1 MSDGMKLAAAICVG
15 IGLLFGALYFF
26 TFAFTQYSMDTAERR
41 GEAGEKER
49 VEADPSYRLANKDE
63 FQEKCADIQSANE
76 KIENYEEQI
85 DATSDPVQKQ
95 QLMDGK
101 FATEQQKE
109 DLVADYNGLAEN
121 ENRGAFRAEDLPAHI
136 DSDDMEVECG

>member
-1 MSDGMKLAAAICVG
+1 MSDGMKVAAAVCLGV
-15 IGLLFGALYFF
+15 GLLFGMVYFLIYA
-26 TFAFTQYSMDTAERR
+26 TTQVSMDTAERR
-41 GEAGEKER
+41 GEAAEKER
-49 VEADPSYRLANKDE
+49 AQADPSYRLANKDE

-76 KIENYEEQI
+76 KIENYEDQI
-85 DATSDPVQKQ
+85 KLTKDPVQKQ

-121 ENRGAFRAEDLPAHI
+121 ENRGAFRANDLPAHI
-136 DSDDMEVECG
+136 ESDDMEVECG